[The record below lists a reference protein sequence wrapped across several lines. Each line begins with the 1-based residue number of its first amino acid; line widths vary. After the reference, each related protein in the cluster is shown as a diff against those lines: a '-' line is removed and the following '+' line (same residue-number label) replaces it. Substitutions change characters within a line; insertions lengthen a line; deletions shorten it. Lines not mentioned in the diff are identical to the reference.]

1 MRVCVHRGLNC
12 CRLTAT
18 RKKVDKS
25 SGYFTILTIVS
36 LFITLM
42 HLLDYSFPYTLP
54 SHNECRNN
62 LHLPITISIANI
74 NVPFHIEQLRSPIHW
89 RKCCF
94 SIWQILLQ
102 GQVNGQQLETEGGR
116 GKMRRLICLI
126 TVMALILVAGVA
138 WAGEPNG
145 IPISVPE
152 PSTLLLLGS
161 GLAGLIGFGRRRM
174 KK

>member
-1 MRVCVHRGLNC
+1 
-12 CRLTAT
+12 
-18 RKKVDKS
+18 
-25 SGYFTILTIVS
+25 
-36 LFITLM
+36 
-42 HLLDYSFPYTLP
+42 
-54 SHNECRNN
+54 
-62 LHLPITISIANI
+62 
-74 NVPFHIEQLRSPIHW
+74 
-89 RKCCF
+89 
-94 SIWQILLQ
+94 
-102 GQVNGQQLETEGGR
+102 VNGQQLETEGGR

-145 IPISVPE
+145 IPIPVPE